1 MISLNPSDVLK
12 LDTALSDVRKAER
25 DKGKVGENCIPDGIK
40 SM

>member
-1 MISLNPSDVLK
+1 MLK

-40 SM
+40 SMWLYATIL